1 MFKKKELETVY
12 DLLIKKE
19 LSQANNLLI
28 NLRQFGVL
36 HPEYLFLMSLFLM
49 ETGRTYLAIYS
60 LLLSLKVDNTPEV
73 MKKNNFEGTLIDQN
87 NEDDQLA
94 FNKTSTCFEIQ
105 NKTASPSLYQKY
117 LDQPC
122 SNIKK

>member
-1 MFKKKELETVY
+1 ML
-12 DLLIKKE
+12 
-19 LSQANNLLI
+19 NI
-28 NLRQFGVL
+28 NLSRESTFELIRTSENSDVTGVDISSSDGS
-36 HPEYLFLMSLFLM
+36 FRVCSSC
-49 ETGRTYLAIYS
+49 ETIVTDSNCIG
-60 LLLSLKVDNTPEV
+60 D
-73 MKKNNFEGTLIDQN
+73 KNNFEGTLIDQN

-94 FNKTSTCFEIQ
+94 FDKTSTCFEIQ